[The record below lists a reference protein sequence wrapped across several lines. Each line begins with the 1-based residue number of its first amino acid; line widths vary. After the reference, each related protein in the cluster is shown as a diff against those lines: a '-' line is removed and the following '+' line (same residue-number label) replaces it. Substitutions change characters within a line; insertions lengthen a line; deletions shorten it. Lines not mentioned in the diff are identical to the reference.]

1 MADEESPNISYP
13 KLSDESMSTY
23 EISDHGFVREIY
35 PNLFRTVEWR
45 SLVINTGASH
55 GTLQDIKL
63 PEYSGG

>member
-1 MADEESPNISYP
+1 MSEEEPQNVSYP
-13 KLSDESMSTY
+13 KLCDESLSSYEMSNN
-23 EISDHGFVREIY
+23 GFVLEIY
-35 PNLFRTVEWR
+35 PNLLQPVEWR